1 MKRATPIALLALCA
15 ALAALGACGPG
26 PERSVN
32 EMYNETKAALVNRAA
47 DYEGRVATDLK
58 AKEQGLEDQ
67 ANEQLRR
74 IEANAANTADAAS
87 ANETMA
93 NGQ

>member
-1 MKRATPIALLALCA
+1 MKPSAPPIALLVLCA
-15 ALAALGACGPG
+15 ALAACGPAR
-26 PERSVN
+26 ERSVN

-58 AKEQGLEDQ
+58 AREQGLEDQ

-74 IEANAANTADAAS
+74 IDANAANSADAAS
-87 ANETMA
+87 ANETLA

>member
-1 MKRATPIALLALCA
+1 MKRTLPIALLALCA
-15 ALAALGACGPG
+15 TLGACGQAR
-26 PERSVN
+26 ERSVN
-32 EMYNETKAALVNRAA
+32 EMYNDTKAALVNKAA
-47 DYEGRVATDLK
+47 DYTGRVETDLK

-67 ANEQLRR
+67 ANEQLHR

-87 ANETMA
+87 GNEALA

>member
-1 MKRATPIALLALCA
+1 MKRTLPIALLALCA
-15 ALAALGACGPG
+15 LLGACGPG

-32 EMYNETKAALVNRAA
+32 DMYNETKGALVNRAA

-58 AKEQGLEDQ
+58 AREQGLEDQ

-74 IEANAANTADAAS
+74 IEANAANTADAAP
-87 ANETMA
+87 ANA
-93 NGQ
+93 AALNGQ